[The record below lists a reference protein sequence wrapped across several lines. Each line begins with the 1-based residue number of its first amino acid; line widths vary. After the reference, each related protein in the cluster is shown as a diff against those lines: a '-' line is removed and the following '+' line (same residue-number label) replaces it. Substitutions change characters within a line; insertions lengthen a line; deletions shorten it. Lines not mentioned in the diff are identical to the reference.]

1 MVLTIKSTTYY
12 VQQYLAYLHVPRYFA
27 LSESSVFKHDI
38 FWLFLKL
45 SVKELNFIQNT
56 PCYSLLFLLLGAE
69 NLGKSL
75 SRVWRITWQY
85 CTYQVLPHQTGM
97 DDLYTCEAA

>member
-1 MVLTIKSTTYY
+1 MQFKNASLTMELTIKSTKER
-12 VQQYLAYLHVPRYFA
+12 YLAYLQVPRYYA

-56 PCYSLLFLLLGAE
+56 PCYSLLFFT
-69 NLGKSL
+69 
-75 SRVWRITWQY
+75 SR
-85 CTYQVLPHQTGM
+85 C
-97 DDLYTCEAA
+97 